1 MYIPSMALTQS
12 KFTEDVLI
20 TEYFPLS
27 KKTQHGVIIPA
38 YNNGA
43 VSVVFQDLMK
53 TYNFIGR
60 EAVTS
65 SACDERILTKEE
77 YTADLNG
84 LVEYMTNLHNGEIQ
98 FVIKDIDEMY
108 NMYVAVNTTKH
119 VAGIVNICRYR
130 LMNPVTDTV
139 VIPPEGLFTVIG
151 IETYAAALKRNLP
164 SLELDMFTLNN
175 MYQMYLKSI
184 RGDISSALEIPSLI
198 TCPNL
203 ESLVNLIGQAGD
215 YLDPTTI
222 DAVIDE
228 VDNENILIKY
238 YERIG
243 SGLGVRDRV
252 ARSLL
257 CYHPHVIS
265 RTIAGAKK
273 HLGVLASN
281 GEHTMDRTVVWYK
294 TKNAKPSNSSVNLI

>member
-1 MYIPSMALTQS
+1 MYIPSMALIQS
-12 KFTEDVLI
+12 RFTEDVLI

-27 KKTQHGVIIPA
+27 KKTKHGVIIPA

-43 VSVVFQDLMK
+43 ISVVFQDLMK

-60 EAVTS
+60 EAVTAG
-65 SACDERILTKEE
+65 ACDERILSKDE
-77 YTADLNG
+77 YAADLNG
-84 LVEYMTNLHNGEIQ
+84 LVEYMTKLHNGEIQ

-108 NMYVAVNTTKH
+108 NMYVAANASKH

-164 SLELDMFTLNN
+164 KLELDMFTVNN

-184 RGDISSALEIPSLI
+184 RGDISSAIEIPSLI

-215 YLDPTTI
+215 YLDPATI
-222 DAVIDE
+222 DSVIDE
-228 VDNENILIKY
+228 VDNENALIKY
-238 YERIG
+238 YERVG
-243 SGLGVRDRV
+243 SRLGIRDRV
-252 ARSLL
+252 AKSLL
-257 CYHPHVIS
+257 CYHPHVIA

-273 HLGVLASN
+273 HLGVLSYDGN
-281 GEHTMDRTVVWYK
+281 QTMDRTVVWYK
-294 TKNAKPSNSSVNLI
+294 TKTVKTNNNSVNLI